1 MLAQRIIYG
10 GLALAVILLLFLTD
24 IRIAQIARESSWPL
38 AGLFERGSIIPLGT
52 AAFLALG
59 ALEMN
64 RIFRFRGLAPHAT
77 FAVIMVLATTLAPW
91 LSAGGLLGD
100 GPAQVEGFLNIILV
114 LAATVVGAGVL
125 CVLGGSPDG
134 ALGNIAATLAI
145 VFYVGFLGS
154 FAIHLRCGRDVPDDQ
169 GAWLLLIS
177 IFVIKASDIGAFFAG
192 TALGRHKLSPAI
204 SPAKT
209 VEGMTGGIMV
219 SALVAVGIMYFGTVA
234 DAVLAEQPTAQAAG
248 QAAASDTTDMS
259 LLWLAKDATLCFRF
273 EQYPGEAFKFWLA
286 ALFGITLAIFAQIGD
301 LLESCFKRDAH
312 IKDSG
317 HVMPRFGGILDLIDS
332 PLVALPV
339 AWYLLVALYGVV

>member
-10 GLALAVILLLFLTD
+10 ALALAVVTLLFLTD
-24 IRIAQIARESSWPL
+24 IRLAQMARESGGPL
-38 AGLFERGSIIPLGT
+38 SYLLERGSCIPIALAVLL
-52 AAFLALG
+52 AAG

-64 RIFRFRGLAPHAT
+64 RIFRYRGLSPHAG
-77 FAVIMVLATTLAPW
+77 FAVLMVLATTLAPW

-100 GPAQVEGFLNIILV
+100 GPSQVEGFLNILLV

-125 CVLGGSPDG
+125 CVIGGSPDG

-154 FAIHLRCGRDVPDDQ
+154 FAVHLRCGRDVPGDQ

-177 IFVIKASDIGAFFAG
+177 ILVIKASDIGAFFAG

-209 VEGMTGGIMV
+209 VEGMTGGLFASAALAVVIMYLGSQADAALAQQPGAV
-219 SALVAVGIMYFGTVA
+219 SADISVSPAVA
-234 DAVLAEQPTAQAAG
+234 DLSVV
-248 QAAASDTTDMS
+248 
-259 LLWLAKDATLCFRF
+259 WLARDATLCFRF
-273 EQYPGEAFKFWLA
+273 EQYPTMGWRIALA
-286 ALFGITLAIFAQIGD
+286 ALFGIVLGIFAQMGD

-332 PLVALPV
+332 PLLAVPV
-339 AWYLLVALYGVV
+339 AWYLLITLYGVI